1 MSFSFVHLRVHS
13 EYSLVDGLVK
23 VKPLIKSVA
32 EAGMPAVAVTDQNN
46 MCSLVKFYRGAMGAG
61 VKPISGVDLW
71 VLGGED
77 DAQLTRL
84 TLLSMNKQG
93 YRNLT
98 ELISRG
104 YTEGQRNGLVT
115 LRREWIA
122 EASEGVIALSGAK
135 EGEIGLALL
144 SNSPVAADE
153 LLDYWM
159 GVFPG
164 RFDLELQRT
173 SRVNDEEHLHSAVA
187 LGVRKGCPVVATNDV
202 RFIRREDFEAHET
215 RVCIGEGRVLGD
227 PRRAKQYSDC
237 LLYTSPSPRD

>member
-23 VKPLIKSVA
+23 VKPLIKSVVD
-32 EAGMPAVAVTDQNN
+32 AGMPAVAVTDQNN

-77 DAQLTRL
+77 DSQLTRM
-84 TLLSMNKQG
+84 TLLSMNKEG

-115 LRREWIA
+115 IRREWIA
-122 EASEGVIALSGAK
+122 EASEGVGC
-135 EGEIGLALL
+135 
-144 SNSPVAADE
+144 
-153 LLDYWM
+153 
-159 GVFPG
+159 
-164 RFDLELQRT
+164 QR
-173 SRVNDEEHLHSAVA
+173 
-187 LGVRKGCPVVATNDV
+187 G
-202 RFIRREDFEAHET
+202 
-215 RVCIGEGRVLGD
+215 
-227 PRRAKQYSDC
+227 
-237 LLYTSPSPRD
+237 